1 MTRPLLAIA
10 FALSAGAALADPA
23 VGIWETVPDDNGN
36 FGHVEVATCGPALC
50 GTLVRAFDAA
60 GRQIDSPNVGRRIVW
75 DMAPRGGGEY
85 AGGKVYSP
93 DRDKTYNGR
102 LTLSDRGLAVEGC
115 VLGICRDGGTWRR
128 VN

>member
-1 MTRPLLAIA
+1 MKRIA
-10 FALSAGAALADPA
+10 FAIVLGLAAGAAAADPA
-23 VGIWETVPDDNGN
+23 IGVWQTAPDDNGN
-36 FGHVEVATCGPALC
+36 FGHVEVTSCGAALC
-50 GTLVRAFDAA
+50 GTLVRAYDAS
-60 GRQIDSPNVGRRIVW
+60 GKEITSPNVGRRIVW
-75 DMAPRGGGEY
+75 DMAPKGDGQY

-102 LTLSDRGLAVEGC
+102 LTLTERGLAVEGC

>member
-1 MTRPLLAIA
+1 MKRIA
-10 FALSAGAALADPA
+10 FAIVFGLAAGAAAADPA
-23 VGIWETVPDDNGN
+23 AGVWQTAPDDNGN
-36 FGHVEVATCGPALC
+36 FGHVELTACGAALC
-50 GTLVRAFDAA
+50 GTLVRAYDASGKEIA
-60 GRQIDSPNVGRRIVW
+60 SPNVGRRIVW
-75 DMAPRGGGEY
+75 DMAPKGGGQY

-102 LTLSDRGLAVEGC
+102 LTLTERGLAVEGC

>member
-1 MTRPLLAIA
+1 MKRIVTVVAAVLV
-10 FALSAGAALADPA
+10 AGAAFADPA
-23 VGIWETVPDDNGN
+23 EGVWQTVPDDNGN
-36 FGHVEVATCGPALC
+36 FGHVEVTTCGAALC
-50 GTLVRAFDAA
+50 GTLVRAYDSSGKEIA
-60 GRQIDSPNVGRRIVW
+60 SPNIGRRIVW

-85 AGGKVYSP
+85 AGGKVWSP

-102 LTLSDRGLAVEGC
+102 LTLTDRGLGVQGC

>member
-1 MTRPLLAIA
+1 MKRIA
-10 FALSAGAALADPA
+10 FAIVFGLAAGAAAADPA
-23 VGIWETVPDDNGN
+23 AGVWQTAPDDNGN
-36 FGHVEVATCGPALC
+36 FGHVEVTACGAALC
-50 GTLVRAFDAA
+50 GTLVRAYDASGKEIA
-60 GRQIDSPNVGRRIVW
+60 SPNVGRRIVW
-75 DMAPRGGGEY
+75 DMAPKGGGQY

-102 LTLSDRGLAVEGC
+102 LTLTERGLAVEGC

>member
-1 MTRPLLAIA
+1 MKRIA
-10 FALSAGAALADPA
+10 FAIVFGLAAGAAAADPA
-23 VGIWETVPDDNGN
+23 AGVWQTAPDDNGN
-36 FGHVEVATCGPALC
+36 FGHVEVTSCGAALC
-50 GTLVRAFDAA
+50 GTLVRAYDAS
-60 GRQIDSPNVGRRIVW
+60 GKEITSPNVGRRIVW
-75 DMAPRGGGEY
+75 DMAPKGDGQY

-102 LTLSDRGLAVEGC
+102 LTLTERGLAVEGC

>member
-1 MTRPLLAIA
+1 MKRIVTAVAAVLV
-10 FALSAGAALADPA
+10 AGAAFADPA
-23 VGIWETVPDDNGN
+23 EGVWQTVPDDNGN
-36 FGHVEVATCGPALC
+36 FGHVEVTTCGAALC
-50 GTLVRAFDAA
+50 GTLVRAYDSSGKEIA
-60 GRQIDSPNVGRRIVW
+60 SPNIGRRIVW

-85 AGGKVYSP
+85 AGGKVWSP

-102 LTLSDRGLAVEGC
+102 LTLTDRGLGVQGC